1 MFENPRRGRQAG
13 NFTKKVPKVL
23 DLKSSS
29 ENWRWVPLTNHCQ
42 CTNHCQSS
50 NKPNTGELNDFAI
63 PEYCGVM
70 VMGRHLLD
78 RERLIVRG
86 VYYKQCVE
94 SRLIWDKSPAFIWIW
109 KGASTRSC
117 ISFDV
122 SVSLVK
128 HTNDDLLYFDQW
140 TNVKSSGPFRTV
152 LRLDDK
158 LRVTD
163 ILEECKS
170 RVEEGCDKKQERD

>member
-1 MFENPRRGRQAG
+1 MGGVYPDNCENLDTTNMLRQLILCSQGRTG
-13 NFTKKVPKVL
+13 PTKVADVL
-23 DLKSSS
+23 STSRISKSTFL
-29 ENWRWVPLTNHCQ
+29 NLNLVLNKMQ

-94 SRLIWDKSPAFIWIW
+94 SRLI
-109 KGASTRSC
+109 
-117 ISFDV
+117 
-122 SVSLVK
+122 
-128 HTNDDLLYFDQW
+128 
-140 TNVKSSGPFRTV
+140 
-152 LRLDDK
+152 
-158 LRVTD
+158 
-163 ILEECKS
+163 
-170 RVEEGCDKKQERD
+170 